1 VISISGTPSGGR
13 PRLEDLEPPIRGLIL
28 DGDGVLW
35 KDSEPIGNLAAVFGA
50 ISRMQVA
57 ATVAT
62 NNAMMTVDEYLA
74 KLRGL
79 GVALEAWQ
87 IVTAGEATADTLAS
101 EFPQRGPLFVVGEH
115 GLRHALRE
123 RGFEVVVDPGLRREF
138 MAVVAGIDQD
148 FTYATL
154 QRAST
159 IVRAG
164 VPFYGTNPD
173 PTFPTPHGL
182 VPGAGAVLAA
192 IAAAS
197 GRQPTVVGKPSP
209 LLFQTAARRMK
220 LGAETLL
227 VVGDRL
233 ETDIAGGQAFGA
245 RTALVLSGVSTLEQA
260 AAWNPSPT
268 FVASSLGHLLGA

>member
-1 VISISGTPSGGR
+1 VISRSAISSGGR
-13 PRLEDLEPPIRGLIL
+13 LRLDELKPPVRGLIL

-35 KDSEPIGNLAAVFGA
+35 KDSEPIGDLAAVFGA
-50 ISRMQVA
+50 ISRMQLA

-62 NNAMMTVDEYLA
+62 NNAMMTVDEYIARLS
-74 KLRGL
+74 GF
-79 GVALEAWQ
+79 GIALEPWQ
-87 IVTAGEATADTLAS
+87 IITAGEATADTLAS
-101 EFPQRGPLFVVGEH
+101 AFPERGPVFVVGEH
-115 GLRHALRE
+115 GLRHALRD
-123 RGFEVVVDPGLRREF
+123 RGFEVAVDPGLRREF
-138 MAVVAGIDQD
+138 VAVVAGIDQD
-148 FTYATL
+148 FTYAKL

-159 IVRAG
+159 LVRSG

-192 IAAAS
+192 ISAAS
-197 GRQPTVVGKPSP
+197 GRQPIVVGKPSP
-209 LLFQTAARRMK
+209 LLFRSSAERMK
-220 LGAETLL
+220 LDAESVL

-245 RTALVLSGVSTLEQA
+245 RTALVLSGVSTSEQA

-268 FVASSLGHLLGA
+268 FVASSLGYLLGA